1 VHGAFVKLVSSYR
14 DEVFHIA
21 FSHFSFF
28 FWGGGGKKFFLSG
41 FPFRIFLLQK
51 EAKTNCC
58 PHARRST
65 KVGFIAE
72 GATLPL
78 ESSIEVGRVNE

>member
-1 VHGAFVKLVSSYR
+1 MHGAFVKLVSSYR

-28 FWGGGGKKFFLSG
+28 LGGGVKISLLSG
-41 FPFRIFLLQK
+41 IQFRISLLQK